1 MSKTYT
7 LTARSVN
14 AGMRNNWGSGDWN
27 NFFSANVLSNES
39 MRRPYVG
46 RYGSGSYTYRA
57 VNILFDPTVLA
68 TLRTKTIT
76 SIKLTVTLVYGTLYA
91 NSGNYKIGYKLDA
104 QASTSSAGTAWTR
117 SDANS
122 SAASSTDVAGYLT
135 TANRIESDNDNV
147 QVTVD
152 LTGSTIPKYGYTIG
166 TDQGLNASIIL
177 GTSATLTVVTTE
189 TDYTLQLAYNANG
202 GSGAPSA
209 QSTTVTTAGSPS
221 ATFTIPSTIPTRSG
235 YTFLGWSTSNTAT
248 TASYAA
254 GGSITITGN
263 TTLYAVWKAAQSSIS
278 SISPASVPIDGSS
291 AVTVNINRTSSA
303 YTHDVKF
310 TLGSRSETLTGQG
323 TSATFVIPTAWLD
336 QLPAATSDTVTV
348 EVTTKNGSTQI
359 GNKVSS
365 SFTVTVPASVKPT
378 VSLSG
383 TDVNDNSTLD
393 SWNVLVAGYS
403 KIKLTASAAAG
414 SGSSISNIAFSGDGV
429 SASGSA
435 TTATSSTLTTTGSR
449 TWTVTVTDRRG
460 RTASATLTQTV
471 YAYANPTISAIDA
484 FRALSNGSAAPADGT
499 YIRAKATFACSS
511 IGGKNSVTVRRIS
524 YKAHTASSYSTGQSS
539 AANGTY
545 YTFGGGGISIL
556 LVYDVKFT
564 VTDAVG
570 NTTEVIVQVQ
580 SIAGVAFGLTNDRVR
595 FGGPVQKAGFQC
607 DWEAEFNNTV
617 KVNGEN
623 IGNVA
628 NLTYT
633 VLTTW

>member
-7 LTARSVN
+7 LTSQSINPGWKGSWGDDPWDNFNSAANLSDNSNRV
-14 AGMRNNWGSGDWN
+14 GYLNWNS
-27 NFFSANVLSNES
+27 
-39 MRRPYVG
+39 
-46 RYGSGSYTYRA
+46 TYRA
-57 VNILFDPTVLA
+57 VNILFDAATLA
-68 TLRTKTIT
+68 SLRTKTIQ
-76 SIKLTVTLVYGTLYA
+76 SIKLTIVVASGTIQA
-91 NSGNYKIGYKLDA
+91 NSTYNLIAYKLN
-104 QASTSSAGTAWTR
+104 SSATDWTR
-117 SDANS
+117 SDKDSTAKNGT
-122 SAASSTDVAGYLT
+122 SASVAGYLSKST
-135 TANRIESDNDNV
+135 KVEASNTSF
-147 QVTVD
+147 TVD
-152 LTGSTIPKYGYTIG
+152 VGTTVPKYGYVFGPYSSSTRIYY
-166 TDQGLNASIIL
+166 TLA
-177 GTSATLTVVTTE
+177 ATAAVLTVVTTE
-189 TDYTLQLAYNANG
+189 TDYTLQLSYNANG
-202 GSGAPSA
+202 GSGAPSQ
-209 QSTTVTTAGSPS
+209 QSKTVTTAGSPS

-235 YTFLGWSTSNTAT
+235 YTFLGWSTSSTAT

-336 QLPAATSDTVTV
+336 QLPAATSGTVTV
-348 EVTTKNGSTQI
+348 EVTTKSGSTQI

-429 SASGSA
+429 SASGTA
-435 TTATSSTLTTTGSR
+435 TTATSSVLTTTGSR

-460 RTASATLTQTV
+460 RTASATVTKTV
-471 YAYANPTISAIDA
+471 YAYAMPTITVTDA
-484 FRALSNGSAAPADGT
+484 FRCLSNGTAAPADGT
-499 YIRAKATFACSS
+499 YIRAKATFGCSS
-511 IGGKNSVTVRRIS
+511 IGGNNSVTVRRIS
-524 YKAHTASSYSTGQSS
+524 YKAHTASSYSTGVSS
-539 AANGTY
+539 AANNTY

-617 KVNGEN
+617 KVNGAN

-633 VLTTW
+633 VLATW